1 MLLAAGAIIDQT
13 KGFYDARTDER
24 QRDLYSTATPSP
36 KRRSCHTMGANF
48 RRPDAACT
56 YFSDRVEFA
65 VLGDSHAVELG
76 YAMAQLLESKG
87 IGLRHL
93 TFSACKPSFAGS
105 SPVPH
110 CAEWTNLAMKS
121 VLEDDRIRNVILSY
135 RIHAHLYGGHRD
147 VDPGFPYDR
156 TDSERRST
164 WSAYMK
170 ALQALVGAGK
180 NVVLVLQAPE
190 LPTSMESLIYRSPR
204 GDELIPSME
213 RDWWA
218 ERTAYV
224 RQRLGDIPA
233 DVITIDPTDR
243 FCDGTSCF
251 AARGG
256 TSYYFDDNHM
266 SVAGAAIIARQ
277 ILVRLGLGPPEEEP
291 ATVMRGGAGGP
302 T

>member
-1 MLLAAGAIIDQT
+1 
-13 KGFYDARTDER
+13 
-24 QRDLYSTATPSP
+24 
-36 KRRSCHTMGANF
+36 
-48 RRPDAACT
+48 
-56 YFSDRVEFA
+56 
-65 VLGDSHAVELG
+65 
-76 YAMAQLLESKG
+76 
-87 IGLRHL
+87 
-93 TFSACKPSFAGS
+93 
-105 SPVPH
+105 
-110 CAEWTNLAMKS
+110 MKS

-164 WSAYMK
+164 WSAYMR

-291 ATVMRGGAGGP
+291 ATVMRGGAGGGP
-302 T
+302 TQAEGSLEPPQPFGQQGEEAVGVDLVDDGGVGGLAAAPRPVDHRAPQGVPALGLDHDVAVAAGEQPRAQQVGHHAGIVHRRRLRLVWS